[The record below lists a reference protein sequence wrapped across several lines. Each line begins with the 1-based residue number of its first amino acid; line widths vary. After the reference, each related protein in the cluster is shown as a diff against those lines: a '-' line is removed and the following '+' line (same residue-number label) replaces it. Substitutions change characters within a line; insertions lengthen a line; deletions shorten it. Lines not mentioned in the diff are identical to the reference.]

1 LGLSFALVVVPHLS
15 KELAS
20 YARPGAGALSGAAFD
35 EVWAFT
41 WPSDKENRR
50 EFDQKSAD

>member
-1 LGLSFALVVVPHLS
+1 LGLSFALLVVPHLS

-20 YARPGAGALSGAAFD
+20 CAWPGADALSGAAFD
-35 EVWAFT
+35 EVWAFI
-41 WPSDKENRR
+41 WPSARENRR